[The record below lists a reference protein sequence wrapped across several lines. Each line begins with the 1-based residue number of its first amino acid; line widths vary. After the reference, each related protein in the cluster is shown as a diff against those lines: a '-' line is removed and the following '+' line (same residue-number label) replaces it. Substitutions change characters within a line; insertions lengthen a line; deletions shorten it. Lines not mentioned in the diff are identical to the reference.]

1 LKKSKK
7 VSATK
12 SEDSVTPLMKQY
24 NDIKSKY
31 PDALLLF
38 RVGDF
43 YETFGEDAIKI
54 SAILGIILTS
64 RNNGGSNVELA
75 GFPHHSLDIY
85 LPRLVREG
93 YRVAICDQLEK
104 PSKEKKIVKRGVTN
118 VITPGL
124 TLDDSI
130 LEAKANNYLCAIHI
144 QQADHYGIAFLDL
157 STGEFIV
164 AEGNQMVVDSL
175 IQRFQPAELIFN
187 KKEKKSIADMVR
199 QDIPRFQMDDWVF
212 VHETA
217 YTKLTGHF
225 QVNTL
230 KGFGIEEMS
239 SAHIAAGAIL
249 YYLELNENREVE
261 HINKISKISQEK
273 FMWLDR
279 FTIQNLELVDELHHN
294 GRSLVHILDHCSTP
308 MGTRLLR
315 KWVLMPLLEKNEITL
330 RHNVVLF
337 LIQRN
342 AEATEMTAL
351 LKQIGDLERLISK
364 SAMGKIQP
372 REVLHL
378 KRALHA
384 VAALKDLLTLTGTE
398 ELTKIGSG
406 LNPCQ
411 SLADE
416 IEHTISNEAPTLISK
431 GNAIND
437 NVDATLDEYRYLINH
452 SKEVMSAVLQRELES
467 SGIQNLKLGF
477 NNVFGYYLE
486 VTAKHKYANVPEHWI
501 RKQTLANAERY
512 VTEELKELE
521 TKVLQAEA
529 AIQEIEERI
538 FHQLIAGINR
548 HIEAIQANC
557 RLIAGL
563 DCLLSFATQAKLYH
577 YSMPRF
583 NDDGI
588 IEITQGRHPIIEV
601 MLGHEKKYIP
611 NDLYLDQQSQ
621 QIIILTG
628 PNMAGKSAVL
638 RQTGLIALMAQIG
651 SWVPAEQANLS
662 IVDKLFT
669 RVGASDNISGG
680 ESTFMVEMNET
691 ASIMNNLT
699 DQSLI
704 LLDEIGRGTATYD
717 GISIAWALAE
727 YLHDNEAGR
736 PKTLFAT
743 HYHELNELTAKLPR
757 VKNYNLAVKESKD
770 KVIFLYKLVEGGS
783 EHSFGI
789 HVARMAGMPQR
800 VIDRSNQIM
809 HHLEEQSGTLSGTRK
824 QERKEIL
831 QALKAPAYQLS
842 IFEMDDPNIGEIR
855 NILLDIQ
862 PEVMTPIDC
871 LIKLK
876 ELQELAH
883 KSLLDKLE

>member
-1 LKKSKK
+1 MKKSKK
-7 VSATK
+7 VSNTK

-24 NDIKSKY
+24 NDIKAKY

-54 SAILGIILTS
+54 SSILGIVLTS

-130 LEAKANNYLCAIHI
+130 LEAKANNFLCAIHI
-144 QQADHYGIAFLDL
+144 LQTDQYGIAFLDL

-175 IQRFQPAELIFN
+175 LQRFQPAELIFN
-187 KKEKKSIADMVR
+187 KKEKKSIQELIK

-212 VHETA
+212 VHDTA
-217 YTKLTGHF
+217 YSKLTGQF

-230 KGFGIEEMS
+230 KGFGIEDMS
-239 SAHIAAGAIL
+239 AAHIAAGAIL
-249 YYLELNENREVE
+249 FYLELNENREVN
-261 HINKISKISQEK
+261 HINKISKIAQEK
-273 FMWLDR
+273 YMWLDR

-294 GRSLVHILDHCSTP
+294 GRSLVHILDHCCTP

-315 KWVLMPLLEKNEITL
+315 KWVLMPLLDKMEIQL
-330 RHNVVLF
+330 RHNVVHF
-337 LIQRN
+337 LTERT
-342 AEATEMTAL
+342 AEAQEMTAL

-372 REVLHL
+372 REVLQM

-384 VAALKDLLTLTGTE
+384 VAALKDLLTLAATD

-411 SLADE
+411 PLVEE
-416 IEHTISNEAPTLISK
+416 IERTISDEAPTLIAK
-431 GNAIND
+431 GNAIKD
-437 NVDATLDEYRYLINH
+437 KVDTTLDEYRYLIGH
-452 SKEVMSAVLQRELES
+452 SKEVMAEILQRELES

-486 VTAKHKYANVPEHWI
+486 VTAKHKYANVPDHWI

-529 AIQEIEERI
+529 AIQDIEERI
-538 FHQLIAGINR
+538 FHQMIARINR
-548 HIEAIQANC
+548 NIEKIQTNC

-727 YLHDNEAGR
+727 FLHDNEAGR

-743 HYHELNELTAKLPR
+743 HYHELNELSVKLPR
-757 VKNYNLAVKESKD
+757 VKNFNLAVKESKD
-770 KVIFLYKLVEGGS
+770 KVIFLYKLIEGGS

-855 NILLDIQ
+855 NILLVIQ

-883 KSLLDKLE
+883 KSLLDKL

>member
-1 LKKSKK
+1 MKKSKK

-279 FTIQNLELVDELHHN
+279 FTIQNL
-294 GRSLVHILDHCSTP
+294 
-308 MGTRLLR
+308 
-315 KWVLMPLLEKNEITL
+315 
-330 RHNVVLF
+330 
-337 LIQRN
+337 
-342 AEATEMTAL
+342 
-351 LKQIGDLERLISK
+351 
-364 SAMGKIQP
+364 
-372 REVLHL
+372 
-378 KRALHA
+378 
-384 VAALKDLLTLTGTE
+384 
-398 ELTKIGSG
+398 
-406 LNPCQ
+406 
-411 SLADE
+411 
-416 IEHTISNEAPTLISK
+416 
-431 GNAIND
+431 
-437 NVDATLDEYRYLINH
+437 
-452 SKEVMSAVLQRELES
+452 
-467 SGIQNLKLGF
+467 
-477 NNVFGYYLE
+477 
-486 VTAKHKYANVPEHWI
+486 
-501 RKQTLANAERY
+501 
-512 VTEELKELE
+512 
-521 TKVLQAEA
+521 
-529 AIQEIEERI
+529 
-538 FHQLIAGINR
+538 
-548 HIEAIQANC
+548 
-557 RLIAGL
+557 
-563 DCLLSFATQAKLYH
+563 
-577 YSMPRF
+577 
-583 NDDGI
+583 
-588 IEITQGRHPIIEV
+588 
-601 MLGHEKKYIP
+601 
-611 NDLYLDQQSQ
+611 
-621 QIIILTG
+621 
-628 PNMAGKSAVL
+628 
-638 RQTGLIALMAQIG
+638 
-651 SWVPAEQANLS
+651 
-662 IVDKLFT
+662 
-669 RVGASDNISGG
+669 
-680 ESTFMVEMNET
+680 
-691 ASIMNNLT
+691 
-699 DQSLI
+699 
-704 LLDEIGRGTATYD
+704 
-717 GISIAWALAE
+717 
-727 YLHDNEAGR
+727 
-736 PKTLFAT
+736 
-743 HYHELNELTAKLPR
+743 
-757 VKNYNLAVKESKD
+757 
-770 KVIFLYKLVEGGS
+770 
-783 EHSFGI
+783 
-789 HVARMAGMPQR
+789 
-800 VIDRSNQIM
+800 
-809 HHLEEQSGTLSGTRK
+809 
-824 QERKEIL
+824 
-831 QALKAPAYQLS
+831 
-842 IFEMDDPNIGEIR
+842 
-855 NILLDIQ
+855 
-862 PEVMTPIDC
+862 
-871 LIKLK
+871 
-876 ELQELAH
+876 
-883 KSLLDKLE
+883 

>member
-144 QQADHYGIAFLDL
+144 LQSDQYGIAFLDL

-175 IQRFQPAELIFN
+175 LQRFQPAELIFN
-187 KKEKKSIADMVR
+187 KKEKKSIQELIK

-212 VHETA
+212 VHDTA
-217 YTKLTGHF
+217 YSKLTGQF

-372 REVLHL
+372 REVLQM

-406 LNPCQ
+406 LNSCQ

-577 YSMPRF
+577 YSMPHF

-601 MLGHEKKYIP
+601 MMGHEKKYIP

-638 RQTGLIALMAQIG
+638 RQTGLITLMAQIG
-651 SWVPAEQANLS
+651 SWVPAEHANLS

>member
-1 LKKSKK
+1 M
-7 VSATK
+7 
-12 SEDSVTPLMKQY
+12 TPLMKQY

-406 LNPCQ
+406 LNSCQ

-577 YSMPRF
+577 YSMPHF

-651 SWVPAEQANLS
+651 SWVPAEKANLS

-727 YLHDNEAGR
+727 FLHDNEAGR

-743 HYHELNELTAKLPR
+743 HYHELNELSVKLPR
-757 VKNYNLAVKESKD
+757 VKNFNLAVKESKD
-770 KVIFLYKLVEGGS
+770 KVIFLYKLIEGGS